1 MYLWYFWAAA
11 VGMVLALAA
20 LFVQSLRHTPKP
32 AAGPADLRVYR
43 DQLAEIERDVS
54 RGTLPATEAERLRLE
69 VSRRLLDA
77 DRKATQGV
85 TNADRFPRSAALAVL
100 ILLFGAIWLYTRLG
114 TPNYP
119 DLPLKERLAMADDA
133 YRNRPSQAEAEAS
146 APQTP
151 PKTAPDPAYLELIV
165 KLRAALVARPDD
177 QQGLALLARNEA
189 AFGNFAAASKALAH
203 LNALKGDA
211 ATADDAAELAQLLIS
226 AAGGYVSPEAEAQLR
241 LALTKDPRNGIA
253 RYYSGLM
260 FAQVGRPDRSFA
272 LWRPLLDEGPDDA
285 PWIAPIR
292 AGIEDVAS
300 RAGIRYSLP
309 DNKGPS
315 AADVQAA
322 GEMSAADR
330 QEMIKGMVGQLE
342 TRLNAEGGPVED
354 WVKLINALGV
364 LDEKTRAN
372 AALAAARKAY
382 AGQDAALSQIE
393 AAGAGIAP

>member
-189 AFGNFAAASKALAH
+189 ALGNFAAASKALAH

-292 AGIEDVAS
+292 AGIEDVAN

-393 AAGAGIAP
+393 AAGASIAP

>member
-1 MYLWYFWAAA
+1 MIAKPAEQTNLIGHAA
-11 VGMVLALAA
+11 VKLLHEAGVPESV
-20 LFVQSLRHTPKP
+20 VQ
-32 AAGPADLRVYR
+32 Y
-43 DQLAEIERDVS
+43 
-54 RGTLPATEAERLRLE
+54 LPG
-69 VSRRLLDA
+69 D
-77 DRKATQGV
+77 G
-85 TNADRFPRSAALAVL
+85 AVV
-100 ILLFGAIWLYTRLG
+100 GA
-114 TPNYP
+114 
-119 DLPLKERLAMADDA
+119 
-133 YRNRPSQAEAEAS
+133 
-146 APQTP
+146 
-151 PKTAPDPAYLELIV
+151 
-165 KLRAALVARPDD
+165 
-177 QQGLALLARNEA
+177 
-189 AFGNFAAASKALAH
+189 
-203 LNALKGDA
+203 
-211 ATADDAAELAQLLIS
+211 
-226 AAGGYVSPEAEAQLR
+226 
-241 LALTKDPRNGIA
+241 ALTKDPRNGIA

>member
-32 AAGPADLRVYR
+32 AAEPADLRVYR

-100 ILLFGAIWLYTRLG
+100 ILLFGAIWLYNRLG

-189 AFGNFAAASKALAH
+189 ALGNFAAASKALAH

-292 AGIEDVAS
+292 AGIEDVAN

-342 TRLNAEGGPVED
+342 TRLNAEGGPAED

-393 AAGAGIAP
+393 AAGASIAP

>member
-189 AFGNFAAASKALAH
+189 ALGNFAAASKALAH

-393 AAGAGIAP
+393 AAGASIAP

>member
-146 APQTP
+146 A
-151 PKTAPDPAYLELIV
+151 
-165 KLRAALVARPDD
+165 R
-177 QQGLALLARNEA
+177 
-189 AFGNFAAASKALAH
+189 
-203 LNALKGDA
+203 
-211 ATADDAAELAQLLIS
+211 
-226 AAGGYVSPEAEAQLR
+226 
-241 LALTKDPRNGIA
+241 
-253 RYYSGLM
+253 
-260 FAQVGRPDRSFA
+260 
-272 LWRPLLDEGPDDA
+272 
-285 PWIAPIR
+285 
-292 AGIEDVAS
+292 
-300 RAGIRYSLP
+300 
-309 DNKGPS
+309 
-315 AADVQAA
+315 
-322 GEMSAADR
+322 
-330 QEMIKGMVGQLE
+330 
-342 TRLNAEGGPVED
+342 AEGYAQMHLTVHPSNEQAVRFYERSG
-354 WVKLINALGV
+354 WVRSSPDG
-364 LDEKTRAN
+364 EPWT
-372 AALAAARKAY
+372 
-382 AGQDAALSQIE
+382 GQMVKPLT
-393 AAGAGIAP
+393 